1 VGGLTKTGHCGVHL
15 VVSTDTS
22 IAQVEELHP
31 CTGTSQLDFAD
42 GGAVLMEQAGEAARW
57 WCRSHGQQA
66 GEAAGWGSRRRG
78 AATSEPPLS
87 TSTSALITGSVSA
100 SFDNLSVHASTM
112 GPVRAPS
119 RRPDDCPLRALEPSA
134 IGLDPTG
141 CRGRRAA
148 ERSAVRL
155 SMARRAAECSSAVRQ
170 SMAHPARPA
179 SPLCVCDRGSTYF
192 FRVRE

>member
-1 VGGLTKTGHCGVHL
+1 MGGRLTKTGHCGVHL
-15 VVSTDTS
+15 VVSTDA

-42 GGAVLMEQAGEAARW
+42 GGAVLME
-57 WCRSHGQQA
+57 QA

-134 IGLDPTG
+134 IGLHEPSPT
-141 CRGRRAA
+141 
-148 ERSAVRL
+148 
-155 SMARRAAECSSAVRQ
+155 
-170 SMAHPARPA
+170 
-179 SPLCVCDRGSTYF
+179 
-192 FRVRE
+192 